1 MAFSL
6 SFLFLV
12 AESFYLTL
20 RGYDGIN
27 KNKALVS
34 VKDVWLLAVYF
45 MMFFSLDYLL
55 SIGLSMLGLPL
66 KQEVLLLINILF
78 VLVIPRKIINH
89 SYTWYLIHFIF
100 LVILFLNVRR
110 NMGYVNP
117 FYIVISLLVLLFR
130 QNSWKYAYQK
140 IRAEELKSGMILSR
154 ISLTAM
160 TQSRIKGLPN
170 NISEDMTARLSQEE
184 VNKSLQWSKS
194 SKGQNY
200 FIIVKKM
207 HFGLIISISMFI
219 FMALELVRY

>member
-1 MAFSL
+1 
-6 SFLFLV
+6 
-12 AESFYLTL
+12 
-20 RGYDGIN
+20 
-27 KNKALVS
+27 
-34 VKDVWLLAVYF
+34 
-45 MMFFSLDYLL
+45 
-55 SIGLSMLGLPL
+55 
-66 KQEVLLLINILF
+66 
-78 VLVIPRKIINH
+78 
-89 SYTWYLIHFIF
+89 
-100 LVILFLNVRR
+100 
-110 NMGYVNP
+110 MGYVNP